1 MWYLGATPRS
11 CLPPPCWGRHPRRGS
26 MSRHRYESGWGR
38 NDRAELEEQTEVVA
52 RGPVFGDQTIGDPED
67 VDVLH
72 RVGLAECGLWNQLRA
87 FYSDPARRHL
97 PGRSFWNGSKRP
109 AHSHATY
116 NFVVFRD
123 HVVDLKPAVG
133 KGSAQHPKPNR
144 HALLPAWRRLS
155 VAAGRVVQRDTCPE
169 LHGVVQLPS
178 LHGIEV
184 ALDQSLVRFRGLLGI
199 GF

>member
-1 MWYLGATPRS
+1 MSGSGSTAAGFMRYLVDEP
-11 CLPPPCWGRHPRRGS
+11 
-26 MSRHRYESGWGR
+26 SRLRVRLRR

-116 NFVVFRD
+116 NFVVF
-123 HVVDLKPAVG
+123 
-133 KGSAQHPKPNR
+133 
-144 HALLPAWRRLS
+144 
-155 VAAGRVVQRDTCPE
+155 
-169 LHGVVQLPS
+169 
-178 LHGIEV
+178 
-184 ALDQSLVRFRGLLGI
+184 
-199 GF
+199 